1 MTMKSEKRSKD
12 ILDKYFNEVCGDK
25 AVKEEIIQILSKKI
39 AKVSVESE
47 KKNLSDVEQ
56 EVVEHFDK
64 AIHVSMKSVRVNIK
78 PNIAK
83 EVEHSIKIY
92 NEKKKSK
99 NYASINPNSFN
110 QSAGKSYSKKHYP
123 LPVGTVITHKGD
135 DFFNHY
141 VIERFLKQG
150 GFGMTYLVR
159 LKGQISPY
167 YVIKEFCPNATNRI
181 LANNHLDIDYKD
193 IETYNQWESFKSE
206 PDRILELKKK
216 WADETQNFNLVMTV
230 TSAFEFKFEENI
242 KEGNWYYVMEYVPGN
257 SLHHIMQSFENDDDA
272 FAVLPYKSRFRIM
285 DQLCNA
291 LYHLHDINCVH
302 QDISPNN
309 MMVSF
314 DTEGEPNLKV
324 IDFGLATGLNHQN
337 ESSISFVN
345 KYGTKGFCD
354 SQNLLDDI
362 YVDLQKNGQGDKLK
376 LLDVYSLGAV
386 LGYLFLEDIKSIKE
400 SNFGEKYNIRLQNMR
415 PKQDLIFDENDS
427 LEFKALKSQLFLIH
441 NLVCQA
447 TVKNLD
453 ERIKSVESFRTYLNL
468 IEKIDANFIQNLEA
482 DFGSLVDNREG
493 DSDDINTGG
502 QGVNNAGKDDVVKVT
517 ENEDKKSDKEP
528 YKPSGIKSLFNKI
541 KTKWYVIFSVLVV
554 GLIMVFVIT
563 RPEPPITIEYLNE
576 VFIAAQHN
584 DSAAKQR
591 IKEIIDD
598 KVRINYIEGETL
610 FYTYDLSTFLTK
622 GNNEYII
629 GKTHKI
635 NRFNTGPD
643 GKVITIVLE
652 ELN

>member
-1 MTMKSEKRSKD
+1 MASVKRNKKRTD
-12 ILDKYFNEVCGDK
+12 DLLDKMCGKEAVAEKFKSDISAKVKNIPQDESNEEEK
-25 AVKEEIIQILSKKI
+25 KQAVVEEQIL
-39 AKVSVESE
+39 VD
-47 KKNLSDVEQ
+47 KNSL
-56 EVVEHFDK
+56 
-64 AIHVSMKSVRVNIK
+64 KSQFN
-78 PNIAK
+78 
-83 EVEHSIKIY
+83 S
-92 NEKKKSK
+92 NEKKQIADNIVKSVMSYK
-99 NYASINPNSFN
+99 DEQEKILSEKEK
-110 QSAGKSYSKKHYP
+110 GKEKTQPETDNKDDVYLAYNYP
-123 LPVGTVITHKGD
+123 LPEGTVIDGRYKLQGKP
-135 DFFNHY
+135 
-141 VIERFLKQG
+141 RQG
-150 GFGMTYLVR
+150 GFGMTYLATRV
-159 LKGQISPY
+159 GENDGEFV
-167 YVIKEFCPNATNRI
+167 VIKELYPYNAQRNVKTGKVQINYNQQEGQELLKNFKKEAAR
-181 LANNHLDIDYKD
+181 
-193 IETYNQWESFKSE
+193 IET
-206 PDRILELKKK
+206 LKKEK
-216 WADETQNFNLVMTV
+216 PHEVRDMNLVITK
-230 TSAFEFKFEENI
+230 TEAFEFN
-242 KEGNWYYVMEYVPGN
+242 GNWYYVMEYVPGN

-468 IEKIDANFIQNLEA
+468 IEKIDANFIQNLET
-482 DFGSLVDNREG
+482 DLGSLVDNREG

-541 KTKWYVIFSVLVV
+541 KTKWNVIFSVLVV
-554 GLIMVFVIT
+554 GLVMVFVIT
-563 RPEPPITIEYLNE
+563 RPESPITIEYLNE

-622 GNNEYII
+622 GNNAYII

-635 NRFNTGPD
+635 NRFKTGPD

>member
-1 MTMKSEKRSKD
+1 MIMKSEKRSKD

-25 AVKEEIIQILSKKI
+25 GVKEELIQNLSKMM
-39 AKVSVESE
+39 
-47 KKNLSDVEQ
+47 KNVPSASSNNNMSDVD
-56 EVVEHFDK
+56 EHFDK
-64 AIHVSMKSVRVNIK
+64 VVEVSKKGVGVNIQ
-78 PNIAK
+78 PDIAEK
-83 EVEHSIKIY
+83 VENSIKIY
-92 NEKKKSK
+92 KEKENPKNKQKSFNVGAVKSGSKK
-99 NYASINPNSFN
+99 NY
-110 QSAGKSYSKKHYP
+110 P
-123 LPVGTVITHKGD
+123 LDNGTVITRKDKDEGSV
-135 DFFNHY
+135 NKY
-141 VIERFLKQG
+141 KIVKFLKQG
-150 GFGMTYLVR
+150 GFGMTYLATRV
-159 LKGQISPY
+159 GENEGEFV
-167 YVIKEFCPNATNRI
+167 VIKEFCPNPTNRN
-181 LANNHLDIDYKD
+181 LPDGRLDIDYTD
-193 IETYNQWESFKSE
+193 VEISNQLKSFISE
-206 PDRILELKKK
+206 PDRTKGL
-216 WADETQNFNLVMTV
+216 NNVVNMNLVRSF
-230 TSAFEFKFEENI
+230 TSAFEYKFGDNDEH
-242 KEGNWYYVMEYVPGN
+242 GNWYYVMEYVPGN
-257 SLHHIMQSFENDDDA
+257 SLRDIMQSFEDDA
-272 FAVLPYKSRFRIM
+272 TALVALPYKSRFKIM

-291 LYHLHDINCVH
+291 LQNLHNIGCVH

-309 MMVSF
+309 MIISF
-314 DTEGEPNLKV
+314 DSVGNPNLRV
-324 IDFGLATGLNHQN
+324 IDFGLATGLNHTN
-337 ESSISFVN
+337 KESISIV
-345 KYGTKGFCD
+345 KTYGTKGFCD
-354 SQNLLDDI
+354 SLDIKI
-362 YVDLQKNGQGDKLK
+362 YAALQEEGKGEKLK

-386 LGYLFLEDIKSIKE
+386 LGYLFLEYIESIKD
-400 SNFGEKYNIRLQNMR
+400 SKFGDNYQTRLQNMR
-415 PKQDLIFDENDS
+415 PKQDLTFDENDS

-453 ERIKSVESFRTYLNL
+453 ERINSVESFRTYLNL

-482 DFGSLVDNREG
+482 KVNLEVLVDNREG
-493 DSDDINTGG
+493 DSYDINSGG

-528 YKPSGIKSLFNKI
+528 YKPSGIKSFFNKI

-576 VFIAAQHN
+576 VFIAAQQN
-584 DSAAKQR
+584 DSVAKQR

-598 KVRINYIEGETL
+598 KVKINYIEGETL
-610 FYTYDLSTFLTK
+610 FYTYDLSTFLAR

>member
-92 NEKKKSK
+92 NEKKKAK

-150 GFGMTYLVR
+150 GFGMTYLAR

-230 TSAFEFKFEENI
+230 TSAFEIKFEENI
-242 KEGNWYYVMEYVPGN
+242 KEGNWYYVMEFVPGY

-362 YVDLQKNGQGDKLK
+362 YEDLQKNGQGDKLK

-400 SNFGEKYNIRLQNMR
+400 SNFGEKYNIRLQNMLPR
-415 PKQDLIFDENDS
+415 QDLKFEENDS
-427 LEFKALKSQLFLIH
+427 LEIKVLKSQLFFIH
-441 NLVCQA
+441 NLVCLA
-447 TVKNLD
+447 TAKDLD
-453 ERIKSVESFRTYLNL
+453 KRIESVDLFRKKLNAIKS
-468 IEKIDANFIQNLEA
+468 IDENIIQALEA
-482 DFGSLVDNREG
+482 DDNFDDIVDNDAENLNSERKGFLKKISGHIVIILFSFVLGLVVEIPSQPPVEIK
-493 DSDDINTGG
+493 DSTTDIN
-502 QGVNNAGKDDVVKVT
+502 QGKDVNDSGEKIQ
-517 ENEDKKSDKEP
+517 DKP
-528 YKPSGIKSLFNKI
+528 LY
-541 KTKWYVIFSVLVV
+541 
-554 GLIMVFVIT
+554 
-563 RPEPPITIEYLNE
+563 PIPASMTIEYLNE
-576 VFIAAQHN
+576 VFEAAQKG
-584 DSAAKQR
+584 DGTAEERVREILDYVVLFTKR
-591 IKEIIDD
+591 I
-598 KVRINYIEGETL
+598 GETDIKIE
-610 FYTYDLSTFLTK
+610 FDNVFSFLSAHNK
-622 GNNEYII
+622 KYVV

-635 NRFNTGPD
+635 ISFSKKEN
-643 GKVITIVLE
+643 GKIYKVVLE
-652 ELN
+652 ELK

>member
-47 KKNLSDVEQ
+47 KKNLSNVEQ
-56 EVVEHFDK
+56 EVVKHFDK
-64 AIHVSMKSVRVNIK
+64 ALHVSMKSVRVNIK

-83 EVEHSIKIY
+83 EVEYSIKIY

-135 DFFNHY
+135 DFLNHY

-230 TSAFEFKFEENI
+230 TSAFEIKFEENI

-441 NLVCQA
+441 NLV
-447 TVKNLD
+447 
-453 ERIKSVESFRTYLNL
+453 F
-468 IEKIDANFIQNLEA
+468 
-482 DFGSLVDNREG
+482 
-493 DSDDINTGG
+493 
-502 QGVNNAGKDDVVKVT
+502 
-517 ENEDKKSDKEP
+517 
-528 YKPSGIKSLFNKI
+528 
-541 KTKWYVIFSVLVV
+541 
-554 GLIMVFVIT
+554 
-563 RPEPPITIEYLNE
+563 
-576 VFIAAQHN
+576 
-584 DSAAKQR
+584 
-591 IKEIIDD
+591 
-598 KVRINYIEGETL
+598 
-610 FYTYDLSTFLTK
+610 
-622 GNNEYII
+622 
-629 GKTHKI
+629 
-635 NRFNTGPD
+635 
-643 GKVITIVLE
+643 
-652 ELN
+652 